1 MNFFRRKCKKS
12 CHYYANWLSHRPRAT
27 GPQELQ
33 MAGDKKGA
41 EQRGGGV
48 SALSHLEWGIVNP
61 FRFQREPR
69 PL

>member
-1 MNFFRRKCKKS
+1 MNFFRSKCKKIAITMPTGS
-12 CHYYANWLSHRPRAT
+12 LIVHR
-27 GPQELQ
+27 PQELQ

-48 SALSHLEWGIVNP
+48 SALSHLGWGIVNSS
-61 FRFQREPR
+61 RCQGEPS